1 MTGAARALPRCSA
14 RTRVLF
20 VQLPDSGLVKSTRW
34 SLRRRQTLPGSV
46 PLPGPPPPVSTGSA
60 DMPRHCPGIG
70 MCECFSSRPKS
81 PNESVLVVTAGHR
94 PLVGG
99 ADLWPDW
106 FGPVLGWNRPVP
118 GARRT
123 SVCVG
128 LAGPSPCTQD
138 GAAGCRETKPVCP
151 PPSPS
156 PMLAE
161 IPGIQFVCCFK

>member
-1 MTGAARALPRCSA
+1 
-14 RTRVLF
+14 
-20 VQLPDSGLVKSTRW
+20 
-34 SLRRRQTLPGSV
+34 
-46 PLPGPPPPVSTGSA
+46 
-60 DMPRHCPGIG
+60 

-151 PPSPS
+151 PPPPPPCWRRFQESS
-156 PMLAE
+156 L
-161 IPGIQFVCCFK
+161 FVVLNNSEFTCSCLKSRRFWARSDTQERPL